1 MLHRVGQNA
10 CKCTGYN
17 DFIGGHRVLRIAA
30 ALGQTK
36 VSKHSPSVARPEIE
50 RNAGPCCAQ
59 GAGLCDGIPECHCD
73 LPFSPFAAMLE
84 GLQPAHFVVFV
95 AILAIVLW
103 SLWGVVGNSLRRMH
117 MRKAM

>member
-1 MLHRVGQNA
+1 
-10 CKCTGYN
+10 
-17 DFIGGHRVLRIAA
+17 
-30 ALGQTK
+30 
-36 VSKHSPSVARPEIE
+36 
-50 RNAGPCCAQ
+50 
-59 GAGLCDGIPECHCD
+59 
-73 LPFSPFAAMLE
+73 MLE